1 MTTTILLPSET
12 FPQEFS
18 TVCQLF
24 EQAID
29 DWSHI
34 TRFTG
39 GIHERDIISDKDK
52 DFILGADMDVVVF
65 RLKRDLDVAYSLIRK
80 CIGDRRDF
88 QKDSQTIDIAFIS
101 FKLFIDRLRRHLK
114 LIAHR
119 LLEESK
125 DRDWPID
132 KVILATKI
140 MMEQCALKRKS
151 LASFSSIVTI
161 SPSLASF
168 ISGLCV
174 DTFIIDHIHAL
185 VSDTLTVEDI
195 AAFMLLML

>member
-1 MTTTILLPSET
+1 
-12 FPQEFS
+12 
-18 TVCQLF
+18 
-24 EQAID
+24 
-29 DWSHI
+29 
-34 TRFTG
+34 
-39 GIHERDIISDKDK
+39 
-52 DFILGADMDVVVF
+52 
-65 RLKRDLDVAYSLIRK
+65 
-80 CIGDRRDF
+80 
-88 QKDSQTIDIAFIS
+88 
-101 FKLFIDRLRRHLK
+101 
-114 LIAHR
+114 
-119 LLEESK
+119 LEESK